1 MAPDEKLD
9 VLAEVLD
16 LEVAEI
22 TPTTA
27 LDDLEEW
34 NSLAALS
41 LIVMLDERFGKTISN
56 TEINAFKTVEDIMNI
71 ME

>member
-1 MAPDEKLD
+1 MDSNEKLN

-16 LEVAEI
+16 VEVAEI
-22 TPTTA
+22 TPSTV
-27 LDDLEEW
+27 LDGLEEW

>member
-1 MAPDEKLD
+1 MDSNEKLN

-16 LEVAEI
+16 VEVTEI
-22 TPTTA
+22 TPSTI

-56 TEINAFKTVEDIMNI
+56 TEINAFKTVEDIMST

>member
-1 MAPDEKLD
+1 MDSDKKIDL
-9 VLAEVLD
+9 LAEVLD
-16 LEVAEI
+16 LDVAEV
-22 TPTTA
+22 TPPTL
-27 LDDLEEW
+27 LDNLDEW

-41 LIVMLDERFGKTISN
+41 LIVMLDEQFGKTIGN

>member
-1 MAPDEKLD
+1 MDSNEKLN

-16 LEVAEI
+16 VEATEI
-22 TPTTA
+22 TSSTI
-27 LDDLEEW
+27 LDGLEEW